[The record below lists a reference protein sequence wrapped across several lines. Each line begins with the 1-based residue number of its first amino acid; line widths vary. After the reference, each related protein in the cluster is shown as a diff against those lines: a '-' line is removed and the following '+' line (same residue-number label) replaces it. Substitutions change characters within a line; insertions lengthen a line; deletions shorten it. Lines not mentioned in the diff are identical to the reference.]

1 MPLPPE
7 IESDIAAI
15 LAEFGEQIEWNNQS
29 YQALVSDAGLG
40 DAQALGGWV
49 EQGSLTVKLLRSS
62 LGGSVP
68 ALGDLLT
75 FNGEQYR
82 VIRIESRP
90 SRPIVLLTCAAKDE

>member
-1 MPLPPE
+1 MPFPPE

-15 LAEFGEQIEWNNQS
+15 LAEFGDPVEWNGQS
-29 YQALVSDAGLG
+29 ILALVSDAGLG
-40 DAQALGGWV
+40 DAQALGGWI

-62 LGGSVP
+62 FDGDLP

-90 SRPIVLLTCAAKDE
+90 SRPIVVLTCAAKDE